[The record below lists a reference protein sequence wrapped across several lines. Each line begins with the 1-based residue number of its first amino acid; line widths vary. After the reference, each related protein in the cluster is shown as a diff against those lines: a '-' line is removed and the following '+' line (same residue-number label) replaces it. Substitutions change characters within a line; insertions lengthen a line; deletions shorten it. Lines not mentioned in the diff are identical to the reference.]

1 MLIHSAGGLRNKL
14 TRAFNRTGKNRMQ
27 ATLRHTFRHFV
38 LTRLPL
44 LAAVMMAMS
53 LLTACGFALR
63 GPVALP
69 FKSIYIGMPES
80 SSLGGELRRQ
90 IRANGQT
97 QIMANAADA
106 QVILEVMGETRDKQ
120 ILSLNSQGRVREY
133 NLIYNFRFRLRN
145 NVGKEYLEPVDIQL
159 KRNISFNETQVL
171 AKEAEEVLLYRD
183 MQSDLVQQIMRRL
196 AVVKMDD

>member
-1 MLIHSAGGLRNKL
+1 
-14 TRAFNRTGKNRMQ
+14 MQ
-27 ATLRHTFRHFV
+27 VKYIKHLQW
-38 LTRLPL
+38 
-44 LAAVMMAMS
+44 LAAIMS
-53 LLTACGFALR
+53 IMLLSACGFALR

-69 FKSIYIGMPES
+69 FKSIYIGLPEAS
-80 SSLGGELRRQ
+80 ALGGELRRQ

-97 QIMANAADA
+97 QIMSDAKDA
-106 QVILEVMGETRDKQ
+106 QVMLEVLAETRDKQ

-133 NLIYNFRFRLRN
+133 NLIYNFRFRVRN
-145 NVGKEYLEPVDIQL
+145 NVGKEFLEPVDIQL

-196 AVVKMDD
+196 AVIKMDD

>member
-1 MLIHSAGGLRNKL
+1 
-14 TRAFNRTGKNRMQ
+14 MQ
-27 ATLRHTFRHFV
+27 AKYIK
-38 LTRLPL
+38 RLQW
-44 LAAVMMAMS
+44 LAAIMS
-53 LLTACGFALR
+53 IMLLSACGFALR

-69 FKSIYIGMPES
+69 FKSIYIGLPEAS
-80 SSLGGELRRQ
+80 ALGGELRRQ

-97 QIMANAADA
+97 QIMSDAKDA
-106 QVILEVMGETRDKQ
+106 QVMLEVLAETRDKQ

-133 NLIYNFRFRLRN
+133 NLIYNFRFRVRN
-145 NVGKEYLEPVDIQL
+145 NVGKEFLEPVDIQL

-196 AVVKMDD
+196 AVIKMDD

>member
-1 MLIHSAGGLRNKL
+1 
-14 TRAFNRTGKNRMQ
+14 MQ
-27 ATLRHTFRHFV
+27 ANYV
-38 LTRLPL
+38 KRLQW
-44 LAAVMMAMS
+44 LAAIMS
-53 LLTACGFALR
+53 IMLLSACGFALR

-80 SSLGGELRRQ
+80 SALGGELRRH

-97 QIMANAADA
+97 QVMSEAKDA
-106 QVILEVMGETRDKQ
+106 QVILEVLSETREKQ

-133 NLIYNFRFRLRN
+133 NLIYNFRFRVRN
-145 NVGKEYLEPVDIQL
+145 NVGKEYLEPVDLQL
-159 KRNISFNETQVL
+159 KRNITFNESQVL

>member
-1 MLIHSAGGLRNKL
+1 
-14 TRAFNRTGKNRMQ
+14 MQ
-27 ATLRHTFRHFV
+27 ANYV
-38 LTRLPL
+38 KRLQW
-44 LAAVMMAMS
+44 LAAIMS
-53 LLTACGFALR
+53 IMLLSACGFALR

-69 FKSIYIGMPES
+69 FKSIFIGLPEA

-97 QIMANAADA
+97 QIASDAKEA
-106 QVILEVMGETRDKQ
+106 QVILDVLAETRDKQ

-133 NLIYNFRFRLRN
+133 NLIYNFRFRVRN
-145 NVGKEYLEPVDIQL
+145 NAGKEYLEPVDIQL

-196 AVVKMDD
+196 AVIKMDD

>member
-1 MLIHSAGGLRNKL
+1 
-14 TRAFNRTGKNRMQ
+14 MQ
-27 ATLRHTFRHFV
+27 IQYIK
-38 LTRLPL
+38 RLQ
-44 LAAVMMAMS
+44 
-53 LLTACGFALR
+53 LLTAVVALILLSACGFALR

-69 FKSIYIGMPES
+69 FKSIYIGLSEGS
-80 SSLGGELRRQ
+80 ALGGELRRQ

-97 QIMANAADA
+97 QIMADAKDA
-106 QVILEVMGETRDKQ
+106 QVILEVLSETRDKQ

-145 NVGKEYLEPVDIQL
+145 NIGKEYLAPVDIQL

>member
-1 MLIHSAGGLRNKL
+1 
-14 TRAFNRTGKNRMQ
+14 MQ
-27 ATLRHTFRHFV
+27 TKYFK
-38 LTRLPL
+38 RLQW
-44 LAAVMMAMS
+44 LAAIFSV
-53 LLTACGFALR
+53 LLLSACGFALR

-69 FKSIYIGMPES
+69 FKNIYIGMPES
-80 SSLGGELRRQ
+80 SALGGELRRQ

-97 QIMANAADA
+97 QIMSSAKDA
-106 QVILEVMGETRDKQ
+106 QVMLEVLSETRDKQ

-145 NVGKEYLEPVDIQL
+145 NEGKEYLEPVDIQL

-183 MQSDLVQQIMRRL
+183 MQNDLVQQIMRRL

>member
-1 MLIHSAGGLRNKL
+1 
-14 TRAFNRTGKNRMQ
+14 MQ
-27 ATLRHTFRHFV
+27 AKYLKHLQWLAV
-38 LTRLPL
+38 IMSIML
-44 LAAVMMAMS
+44 LS
-53 LLTACGFALR
+53 ACGFALR

-80 SSLGGELRRQ
+80 SALGGELRRH

-97 QIMANAADA
+97 QIMSEAKDA
-106 QVILEVMGETRDKQ
+106 QVILEVLSETRDKQ

-133 NLIYNFRFRLRN
+133 NLIYNFRFRVRN
-145 NVGKEYLEPVDIQL
+145 NVGKEYLEPVDLQL
-159 KRNISFNETQVL
+159 KRNISFNESQVL

>member
-1 MLIHSAGGLRNKL
+1 
-14 TRAFNRTGKNRMQ
+14 MQ
-27 ATLRHTFRHFV
+27 AKYLKRLQWLTAIFFV
-38 LTRLPL
+38 ML
-44 LAAVMMAMS
+44 LS
-53 LLTACGFALR
+53 ACGFALR

-80 SSLGGELRRQ
+80 SALGGELRRQ

-97 QIMANAADA
+97 QIMSSAKDA
-106 QVILEVMGETRDKQ
+106 QVMLEVLSETRDKQ

-145 NVGKEYLEPVDIQL
+145 NEGKEYLEPVDIQL

>member
-1 MLIHSAGGLRNKL
+1 
-14 TRAFNRTGKNRMQ
+14 MQ
-27 ATLRHTFRHFV
+27 AKYLK
-38 LTRLPL
+38 RLQW
-44 LAAVMMAMS
+44 LAAIMAVM
-53 LLTACGFALR
+53 LLSACGFALR

-80 SSLGGELRRQ
+80 SALGGELRRH

-97 QIMANAADA
+97 QVMSEAKDA
-106 QVILEVMGETRDKQ
+106 QVILEVLSETRDKQ

-133 NLIYNFRFRLRN
+133 NLIYNFRFRVRN
-145 NVGKEYLEPVDIQL
+145 NVGKEYLEPVDLQL
-159 KRNISFNETQVL
+159 KRNITFNESQVL

>member
-1 MLIHSAGGLRNKL
+1 
-14 TRAFNRTGKNRMQ
+14 MQ
-27 ATLRHTFRHFV
+27 AKYIKHLQW
-38 LTRLPL
+38 
-44 LAAVMMAMS
+44 LAAIMS
-53 LLTACGFALR
+53 IMLLSACGFALR

-69 FKSIYIGMPES
+69 FKSIYIGLPEA
-80 SSLGGELRRQ
+80 SSLGGELRRH

-97 QIMANAADA
+97 QIMSDAKDA
-106 QVILEVMGETRDKQ
+106 QVMLEVLAETRDKQ

-133 NLIYNFRFRLRN
+133 NLIYNFRFRVRN
-145 NVGKEYLEPVDIQL
+145 NVGKEFLEPVDIQL

-196 AVVKMDD
+196 AVIKMDD

>member
-1 MLIHSAGGLRNKL
+1 
-14 TRAFNRTGKNRMQ
+14 MQ
-27 ATLRHTFRHFV
+27 THYV
-38 LTRLPL
+38 QNVKRLQ
-44 LAAVMMAMS
+44 
-53 LLTACGFALR
+53 LLTAIIAMMLLSACGFALR

-80 SSLGGELRRQ
+80 SALGGELRRQ

-97 QIMANAADA
+97 LVTADAKDA
-106 QVILEVMGETRDKQ
+106 QVILEVMNETRDKQ

-133 NLIYNFRFRLRN
+133 NLIYNFRFRVRD
-145 NVGKEYLEPVDIQL
+145 NVGREYLEPVDIQL

-196 AVVKMDD
+196 AVIKMGD